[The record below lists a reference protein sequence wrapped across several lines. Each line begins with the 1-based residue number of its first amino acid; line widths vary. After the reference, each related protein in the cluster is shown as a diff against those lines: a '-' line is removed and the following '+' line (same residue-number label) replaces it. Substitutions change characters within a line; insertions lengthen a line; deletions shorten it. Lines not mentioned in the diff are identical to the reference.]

1 MGIQPVQV
9 LTFIDSALS
18 GMLGAVAQL
27 GDERVNLKPALPGA
41 NSPYAIVYHSVQVA
55 HWWIG
60 MMGAGRTMERDRD
73 SEFVATGTV
82 ADLEAVVADLRRQ
95 LATDI
100 AEIEPQAPLRHFELF
115 PVDSTARHWTQ
126 GEALVHAY
134 EELAQHLGQL
144 EITRDL
150 LLSQRR

>member
-9 LTFIDSALS
+9 LTFIDRALG
-18 GMLGAVAQL
+18 GMLAAVAQL

-60 MMGAGRTMERDRD
+60 MMAAGRPIERDRN
-73 SEFVATGTV
+73 SEFTATGTV
-82 ADLEAVVADLRRQ
+82 ADLEAAVADLRRH

-100 AEIEPQAPLRHFELF
+100 ARIEPQAPMRHLDLL
-115 PVDSTARHWTQ
+115 PGDSTVRHWTR